1 MKAKIFGYRYKFIV
15 VLEKNDNNYSF
26 EILSS
31 YNRTQQDSTITNV
44 NFIISELIY
53 EIIQTNDIDTTI
65 NLNKI
70 DGIKLF
76 RKSIA
81 SFKVKSWI
89 KSLEKAL
96 DEDRNL
102 GGWNSNFKT

>member
-31 YNRTQQDSTITNV
+31 YNRTQQNSTITNV
-44 NFIISELIY
+44 NFIISELTY
-53 EIIQTNDIDTTI
+53 DIIQTNDIDTTI
-65 NLNKI
+65 YLNKI

-89 KSLEKAL
+89 KSLEKSL

-102 GGWNSNFKT
+102 GGWNSNFKI